1 MGSLF
6 PSPSAHIFFRLSIRY
21 QVGPPQLQDLRKDLV
36 DREHLE
42 LLQPLIDGAGNCRIR
57 MPGHDVSHVLKDLQ
71 VLDLQIITI
80 LLLALI
86 GLLNLPA
93 GYLS

>member
-6 PSPSAHIFFRLSIRY
+6 PSPSAHIFFRLGVGD
-21 QVGPPQLQDLRKDLV
+21 QVGPPQLQDLGQDFV
-36 DREHLE
+36 DGEHLE
-42 LLQPLIDGAGNCRIR
+42 LLQPFINGSWNGRVR